1 MDIKKIVIVDDEQ
14 DFCETVK
21 AFFEAD
27 DGYRVIVETNP
38 EKAVKT
44 IIKQQP
50 NIVLLDIIMPKKGG
64 FEVLEELKKDNKTL
78 SIPVIMLTA
87 LDQEPPKVKA
97 SESYADDYITKP
109 VSMAVLK
116 EKVETII
123 KSRVR
128 K

>member
-1 MDIKKIVIVDDEQ
+1 MDIKKIVIIDDEK
-14 DFCETVK
+14 DFCETVR
-21 AFFEAD
+21 AFFEEA

-38 EKAVKT
+38 EKALKT
-44 IIKQQP
+44 VLKQQP
-50 NIVLLDIIMPKKGG
+50 NVVLLDIIMPKKGG
-64 FEVLEELKKDNKTL
+64 FEILEELKKDNKTI

-87 LDQEPPKVKA
+87 LDQEPTKVKA
-97 SESYADDYITKP
+97 TEDYADDYITKP